1 MKKSN
6 LFVAFNGMVLLFGA
20 VLLAAVPTSRSRAT
34 GVVAERVLT
43 VFAAASL
50 QDAFTEIAAGFEA
63 TRPGLKVVFNF
74 ASSATLATQLVE
86 GAPADVFASAN
97 ERQMTVVQAAG
108 RLAGVPR
115 PFARNRLIL
124 IVPRDNPAQISGL
137 RDLARPGVKLI
148 VAAKVVPVREYTEMM
163 LDRFAALPDYGP
175 GYRAAV
181 LSNVVSEE
189 ANVRQVS
196 AKVALGEADA
206 GIVYQSDV
214 TPDLAPQVIAFPI
227 PDALNT
233 IATYPIVA
241 LTEAT
246 DPTLAE
252 AFITYVL
259 SEPGQAVL
267 ARWEFVIETKAMPD
281 ADHSWCER

>member
-6 LFVAFNGMVLLFGA
+6 LFVTFNGMVLLFGA